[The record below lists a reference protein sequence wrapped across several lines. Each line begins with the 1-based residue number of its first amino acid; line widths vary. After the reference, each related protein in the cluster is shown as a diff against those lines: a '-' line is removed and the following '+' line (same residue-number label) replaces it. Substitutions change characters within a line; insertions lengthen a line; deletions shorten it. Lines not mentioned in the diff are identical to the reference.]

1 MNLKRNVG
9 SLDQWLRIG
18 AGVVLLGLAVTG
30 TIGAWGYIG
39 VVPLVTGLLRICPLY
54 SLLGLRT
61 CPMDPD
67 RAG

>member
-18 AGVVLLGLAVTG
+18 VGVVLLGLAVTG

-39 VVPLVTGLLRICPLY
+39 VVPLVTGLLRTCPLY

-61 CPMDPD
+61 CPMNPD
-67 RAG
+67 KAG